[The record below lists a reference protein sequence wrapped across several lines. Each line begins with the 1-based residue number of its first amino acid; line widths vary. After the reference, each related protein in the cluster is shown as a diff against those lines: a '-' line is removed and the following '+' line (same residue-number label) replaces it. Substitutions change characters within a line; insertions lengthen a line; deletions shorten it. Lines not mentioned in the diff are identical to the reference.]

1 MCQADPAQHHLNQSS
16 NLWFSRAYGF
26 EPDPSRD
33 PKITVSESNSS
44 LSDEGELKDVDEPDL
59 LKPNGVHPTKHP
71 PSYAETSFTEPT
83 DQETSEKS
91 EETSERRDVTKM
103 CDVTDKSDVTERR
116 DVTERSDVTDAPSPQ
131 AGYKEPST
139 KISGIDDGPPSYN
152 KLFKS

>member
-1 MCQADPAQHHLNQSS
+1 MCQTDPAQHHLTQSSRCYS

-26 EPDPSRD
+26 EPDPSTD

-44 LSDEGELKDVDEPDL
+44 LSDEDELKDVDEPDL

-91 EETSERRDVTKM
+91 EETSERRDVTKI
-103 CDVTDKSDVTERR
+103 CDVTDK
-116 DVTERSDVTDAPSPQ
+116 SDVTDAPSPQ
-131 AGYKEPST
+131 AGYKEPSIQ
-139 KISGIDDGPPSYN
+139 ISGIDDGPPSYN